1 MKEPK
6 ASKETVR
13 KNCSSAWNEKTD
25 GWSYLMSRTD
35 KINISVGFTSQLF
48 FIYEKQSTA
57 IFLVKKLLTLTENF
71 CLVFGLMLSGRV
83 YPLIWTSLL
92 FLSLL
97 SLLFPLSH
105 DSEKTVSFCLS
116 SQCLS
121 FSVCPSLFSLFSSIF
136 SISVSCQTV
145 LYFVSPF
152 CLFLFAIIFFFF
164 TLYFYIYHFIVCLFF
179 CIKNLAVCVC
189 FCLFLFSVFCFNSAR
204 ELSLFINVSM
214 FAELSRA
221 EMVRIKQEAISF
233 ANKKKTLWINFSLI
247 KSSWKY
253 EVNNLILIVFYL

>member
-35 KINISVGFTSQLF
+35 KINKSVGFTSQLF

-92 FLSLL
+92 SLSLL

-121 FSVCPSLFSLFSSIF
+121 FSVCPSLFSLFSSIL
-136 SISVSCQTV
+136 SISVK
-145 LYFVSPF
+145 
-152 CLFLFAIIFFFF
+152 LFFSLFHLFASFFLPFFFFFF
-164 TLYFYIYHFIVCLFF
+164 TLYFYIYHFIVCLSF
-179 CIKNLAVCVC
+179 CIQNLTAC
-189 FCLFLFSVFCFNSAR
+189 
-204 ELSLFINVSM
+204 
-214 FAELSRA
+214 
-221 EMVRIKQEAISF
+221 
-233 ANKKKTLWINFSLI
+233 
-247 KSSWKY
+247 
-253 EVNNLILIVFYL
+253 

>member
-35 KINISVGFTSQLF
+35 KINKSVGFTSQLF

-92 FLSLL
+92 SLSLSPFSPLPIITWQWKNGLLLPGKSMSFFLCL
-97 SLLFPLSH
+97 SLSILFIFFYFLYLCQA
-105 DSEKTVSFCLS
+105 V
-116 SQCLS
+116 
-121 FSVCPSLFSLFSSIF
+121 LF
-136 SISVSCQTV
+136 
-145 LYFVSPF
+145 FVSPF
-152 CLFLFAIIFFFF
+152 CLFLFF
-164 TLYFYIYHFIVCLFF
+164 LFH
-179 CIKNLAVCVC
+179 A
-189 FCLFLFSVFCFNSAR
+189 LFL
-204 ELSLFINVSM
+204 
-214 FAELSRA
+214 
-221 EMVRIKQEAISF
+221 
-233 ANKKKTLWINFSLI
+233 
-247 KSSWKY
+247 
-253 EVNNLILIVFYL
+253 YL